1 MALKKVVTTKY
12 REQEP
17 MLGEWL
23 GQETGSVGHII
34 GEVHKLEEGVRGY

>member
-23 GQETGSVGHII
+23 KKETGSVGHI
-34 GEVHKLEEGVRGY
+34 HRRSSQVRRGR